1 MEKVEDALRR
11 TVTEAA
17 PRLRA
22 LTDAQAAARPAPGKW
37 SPREVLG
44 HLIDSA
50 SNNHGRFVR
59 AQLTDDFVFPGYAQD
74 VWVRLQRYQ
83 DAPWP
88 ELVELWRLL
97 NLQVVR
103 VIAAMP
109 ESVRT
114 KPRARH
120 NLHEIAWKTVPESE
134 PTTLEYFLRDYVGHL
149 EHHLAQIPGV
159 AGLAGGRS

>member
-11 TVTEAA
+11 AVTEAA

-97 NLQVVR
+97 NLQVAR

-159 AGLAGGRS
+159 AGLGGGRS